1 MNEDRLR
8 KALEELAAPMAQAMG
23 LTLWGVELTGGHGR
37 GVVRV
42 YLDSPGGETGVTV
55 DQCAELS
62 RDLSVALDVEDLIPG
77 SYYLEVSSPGLDRP
91 FFSPRQMLGHEGA
104 EVQVSLRGPVDGRRK
119 YQGRLTAVEPDGFM
133 IEENGQPVRVAW
145 SDVKKAALRYEFPA
159 KGQKA

>member
-1 MNEDRLR
+1 MNEDRIR
-8 KALEELAAPMAQAMG
+8 KSLEELIAPMAQALG

-42 YLDSPGGETGVTV
+42 YLDSETGVTV

-62 RDLSVALDVEDLIPG
+62 RDLSVALDVEDIVPG

-91 FFSPRQMLGHEGA
+91 FFSPQQMRGHEGS
-104 EVQVSLRGPVDGRRK
+104 EVQATLRGPVDGRRRF
-119 YQGRLTAVEPDGFM
+119 QGRLAAVEADGFV
-133 IEENGQPVRVAW
+133 IEENGQSVRIAW
-145 SDVKKAALRYEFPA
+145 SDVKKVALRYEFPA